1 MNVRSMVSVVH
12 AESSSSQNVN
22 PHITAFKEGASG
34 EYVQVLLSDSSSFF
48 VPPYTL
54 VELCLRIDVEVDE
67 VVLEQLSAADEL
79 LSAKYKVAELL
90 SRREHSRFELS
101 NKLQKRQF
109 SKDAIAM
116 ALDAYQ
122 NSNLLDDRRFAE
134 IWIRNRI
141 RRKSEG
147 PTKLKAAL
155 KQKGVAE
162 EVIEEVLPREYT
174 AEVRQQALE
183 QATEKSIKKS
193 QGDRDKFIRML
204 LYRGFSW
211 KQINNYSISKFFQ
224 YYDELR

>member
-1 MNVRSMVSVVH
+1 MVH
-12 AESSSSQNVN
+12 AESSSSQSVN
-22 PHITAFKEGASG
+22 PHITALKEGASG

-54 VELCLRIDVEVDE
+54 VELRLRIDLEVGDA
-67 VVLEQLSAADEL
+67 LFGQLRAADEL

-90 SRREHSRFELS
+90 TRREHSRFELS
-101 NKLQKRQF
+101 NKLKKRQY
-109 SKDAIAM
+109 SKEVISK
-116 ALDAYQ
+116 ALDAFQ
-122 NSNLLDDRRFAE
+122 ESKLLDDRRFAE
-134 IWIRNRI
+134 IWIRNRL

-155 KQKGVAE
+155 KQKGVAD
-162 EVIEEVLPREYT
+162 EVIEEVLPREYG
-174 AEVRQQALE
+174 AEARQQALE

>member
-1 MNVRSMVSVVH
+1 
-12 AESSSSQNVN
+12 
-22 PHITAFKEGASG
+22 
-34 EYVQVLLSDSSSFF
+34 
-48 VPPYTL
+48 
-54 VELCLRIDVEVDE
+54 
-67 VVLEQLSAADEL
+67 
-79 LSAKYKVAELL
+79 
-90 SRREHSRFELS
+90 
-101 NKLQKRQF
+101 
-109 SKDAIAM
+109 M